1 MKHYRFT
8 AEECIGWLRIA
19 RPGSVIGPQQHF
31 LKEMQ
36 SKMWKDGDLLRATLK
51 GVLSNSNSNS
61 TSNDNS
67 IVSGGSMNKLNQA
80 GTPMSLHQNMKN
92 LSVNS
97 SSNSP
102 YSNNNNNNNN
112 IHIHHN
118 STPNSSSVSN
128 SSPMMMM
135 MASNI
140 QQDSNIR
147 IPTPSSS
154 ANRLSTPSSSGNNY
168 NYNSSGG
175 SSRSSSNV
183 NSTDRQREERG
194 ETTQGDLLRQRRAQA
209 MHNSPSSLTGS
220 GNGNKVSP
228 TSPTTSPPSTRT
240 FTSFLSSWTK

>member
-1 MKHYRFT
+1 
-8 AEECIGWLRIA
+8 
-19 RPGSVIGPQQHF
+19 
-31 LKEMQ
+31 MQ

-51 GVLSNSNSNS
+51 GVLSSSNSSSS

-67 IVSGGSMNKLNQA
+67 IVNGGSMNKLNQA

-97 SSNSP
+97 SSSSP
-102 YSNNNNNNNN
+102 YNNNNNNSNS
-112 IHIHHN
+112 HSHHN
-118 STPNSSSVSN
+118 STPTSSN

-135 MASNI
+135 MASNNH
-140 QQDSNIR
+140 QDSNIR

-154 ANRLSTPSSSGNNY
+154 ANRLSAPSSS
-168 NYNSSGG
+168 SSN
-175 SSRSSSNV
+175 NV

-209 MHNSPSSLTGS
+209 MHHSPSSLTGS
-220 GNGNKVSP
+220 GSGNKVSP

>member
-51 GVLSNSNSNS
+51 GVLSSSNSTS

-67 IVSGGSMNKLNQA
+67 IVNGSSMNKLNQA
-80 GTPMSLHQNMKN
+80 GTTPMSLHQNMKN

-97 SSNSP
+97 SSTSP
-102 YSNNNNNNNN
+102 FNNNNNNNN
-112 IHIHHN
+112 NSNSHSHHN
-118 STPNSSSVSN
+118 STPTTTSSNVNN

-135 MASNI
+135 MASNN

-154 ANRLSTPSSSGNNY
+154 ANRLSTPSSS
-168 NYNSSGG
+168 SS
-175 SSRSSSNV
+175 SSSSNI

-209 MHNSPSSLTGS
+209 MHHSPSSLTGS
-220 GNGNKVSP
+220 GSGNKVSP

>member
-31 LKEMQ
+31 LKDMQ

-51 GVLSNSNSNS
+51 GVLSSSNSSSS

-67 IVSGGSMNKLNQA
+67 IVNGGSMNKLNQA

-97 SSNSP
+97 SSSSP
-102 YSNNNNNNNN
+102 YNNNNNNSNS
-112 IHIHHN
+112 HSHHN
-118 STPNSSSVSN
+118 STPTSSN

-135 MASNI
+135 MASNNH
-140 QQDSNIR
+140 QDSNIR

-154 ANRLSTPSSSGNNY
+154 ANRLSAPSSS
-168 NYNSSGG
+168 SSN
-175 SSRSSSNV
+175 NV

-209 MHNSPSSLTGS
+209 MHHSPSSLTGS
-220 GNGNKVSP
+220 GSGNKVSP
-228 TSPTTSPPSTRT
+228 TSPTTSPPSARS

>member
-31 LKEMQ
+31 LKDMQ

-51 GVLSNSNSNS
+51 GVLSSSNSSSS

-67 IVSGGSMNKLNQA
+67 IVNGGSMNKLNQA

-97 SSNSP
+97 SSSSP
-102 YSNNNNNNNN
+102 YNNNNNNSNS
-112 IHIHHN
+112 HSHHN
-118 STPNSSSVSN
+118 STPTSSN

-135 MASNI
+135 MASNNH
-140 QQDSNIR
+140 QDSNIR

-154 ANRLSTPSSSGNNY
+154 ANRLSAPSSS
-168 NYNSSGG
+168 SSN
-175 SSRSSSNV
+175 NV

-209 MHNSPSSLTGS
+209 MHHSPSSLTGS
-220 GNGNKVSP
+220 GSGSGNKVSP

>member
-31 LKEMQ
+31 LKDMQ

-51 GVLSNSNSNS
+51 GVLSSSNSSSS

-67 IVSGGSMNKLNQA
+67 IVNGGSMNKLNQA

-97 SSNSP
+97 SSSSP
-102 YSNNNNNNNN
+102 YNNNNNNSNS
-112 IHIHHN
+112 HSHHN
-118 STPNSSSVSN
+118 STPTSSN

-135 MASNI
+135 MASNNH
-140 QQDSNIR
+140 QDSNIR

-154 ANRLSTPSSSGNNY
+154 ANRLSAPSSS
-168 NYNSSGG
+168 SSN
-175 SSRSSSNV
+175 NV

-209 MHNSPSSLTGS
+209 MHHSPSSLTGS
-220 GNGNKVSP
+220 GSGNKVSP
-228 TSPTTSPPSTRT
+228 TSPTTSPPSSRT

>member
-31 LKEMQ
+31 IKEMQ

-51 GVLSNSNSNS
+51 GVLSS
-61 TSNDNS
+61 SNDNS
-67 IVSGGSMNKLNQA
+67 IVNGGSINKLNQA

-97 SSNSP
+97 SSSSSP
-102 YSNNNNNNNN
+102 YNYNNSSNS
-112 IHIHHN
+112 HSHHN
-118 STPNSSSVSN
+118 STPNSSSASN

-154 ANRLSTPSSSGNNY
+154 ANRLSTPSSS
-168 NYNSSGG
+168 ST
-175 SSRSSSNV
+175 SNA

-209 MHNSPSSLTGS
+209 MHHSPTSLTGS
-220 GNGNKVSP
+220 GSGNKVSP
-228 TSPTTSPPSTRT
+228 TSPTTSPPSART